1 MQFLSFLLKKNR
13 KWLKAWA
20 DLDMY
25 LNEEMIKTLDALEK
39 FVDSMVLKK
48 HLKKCVTDFFSPK
61 KFFLP
66 TFYPNG
72 WNLLI
77 V

>member
-1 MQFLSFLLKKNR
+1 MQFLSFLLKKSR

-25 LNEEMIKTLDALEK
+25 LNEEMIKTVDALEE

-48 HLKKCVTDFFSPK
+48 HLKKCD
-61 KFFLP
+61 
-66 TFYPNG
+66 
-72 WNLLI
+72 
-77 V
+77 